1 MQHKGSVPT
10 RPSLD
15 RAGITDAVVNW
26 NLSPDELADISVRL
40 GQAATTSTGAI
51 AVDTGEFKGR
61 APRDRFIVRDAITDQ
76 EVWWNDINIPFDP
89 KRFDRLLEKVGTY
102 LNGRE
107 IFARDVYACADPRYQ
122 VKLRVIT
129 EYAWS
134 NLFAYNMFLRPEPEE
149 LADFT
154 PDWLII
160 NAPGFHADPSRDG
173 TRQRNF
179 SIINFSRKIILI
191 GGTGYTGE
199 IKKGVFSVLH
209 FILPRVHDVLPMHC
223 AANMGESGDVAL
235 FFGLSG
241 TGKTTLST
249 DTGRRLIGDDEHG
262 WTPQNT
268 IFNFEGG
275 CYAKVIRLSPESEPN
290 IYRAVRQGALLENVV
305 LRPGTNE
312 VNFDDASVTEN

>member
-1 MQHKGSVPT
+1 MQHKESIQT

-51 AVDTGEFKGR
+51 AVDTGEFRGR

-149 LADFT
+149 LADLT

-173 TRQRNF
+173 TRQRYF
-179 SIINFSRKIILI
+179 SIINVSRKIILI
-191 GGTGYTGE
+191 GGTDYDCDIQLGSYAGMTY
-199 IKKGVFSVLH
+199 ILSCMYAVL
-209 FILPRVHDVLPMHC
+209 
-223 AANMGESGDVAL
+223 
-235 FFGLSG
+235 
-241 TGKTTLST
+241 
-249 DTGRRLIGDDEHG
+249 
-262 WTPQNT
+262 
-268 IFNFEGG
+268 
-275 CYAKVIRLSPESEPN
+275 
-290 IYRAVRQGALLENVV
+290 
-305 LRPGTNE
+305 
-312 VNFDDASVTEN
+312 